1 LWQRTLF
8 VPIVAAILVPC
19 GFAAPQ
25 PDVEAS
31 ARVEMIGEGT
41 ISTSQDEFGAMPDK
55 DWSTLYFARSV
66 PTHYHYVMYVSH
78 KQKGKWSKPEVLPFS
93 GEYRD
98 SDPVISDDGKTL
110 YFVSDR
116 PAAGLE
122 GNRFHAWAADRT
134 AKGWTNLRVL
144 QGAVNEKGST
154 EFISFAANGD
164 LYFTSDRNGKS
175 FDVYCSRLVGG
186 KYQPAET
193 LGEAINDGRY
203 TIEAFIAPDESYLLM
218 GSFARDSLGNSDLY
232 ISYYQGG
239 VWSKPLNLGRP
250 INGKARDYSPRISP
264 DGKYMVFSSERGFPT
279 DKHDQPVTYREFAE
293 QVRGN
298 MNGLGNIY
306 RVPLVDVLRTTPAP
320 EGAPK

>member
-1 LWQRTLF
+1 LF
-8 VPIVAAILVPC
+8 LLIAAAVLLPYAV
-19 GFAAPQ
+19 AAPQ
-25 PDVEAS
+25 PDVES
-31 ARVEMIGEGT
+31 STRVEMIGEGT

-66 PTHYHYVMYVSH
+66 PAHYHYVIVSH
-78 KQKGKWSKPEVLPFS
+78 NQKGKWSTPAVLPFS

-98 SDPVISDDGKTL
+98 SDPVISADGKTL

-116 PAAGLE
+116 PAPGLE
-122 GNRFHAWAADRT
+122 PNRFHAWAADR
-134 AKGWTNLRVL
+134 AGKGWTNLRVL
-144 QGAVNEKGST
+144 QGAVNDKGNT

-175 FDVYCSRLVGG
+175 FDVYCSRMVTG
-186 KYQPAET
+186 KYQPAEN

-232 ISYYQGG
+232 ISYNHAG

-250 INGKARDYSPRISP
+250 INGRARDYSPRISP
-264 DGKYMVFSSERGFPT
+264 DGKYMIFSSERGFPT
-279 DKHDQPVTYREFAE
+279 DKHDRPVTYREFAE
-293 QVRGN
+293 QVRGT

-306 RVPLVDVLRTTPAP
+306 RVPLANVLKTAPDPVPAT
-320 EGAPK
+320 K